1 MKSNKMMFLRPSL
14 RPVALA
20 VAAGLSLGAMA
31 PAQAGEDDTPLY
43 LSLAHDITRD
53 SNFSRDSNRQAETIN
68 STALQVGIDK
78 AYGRQT
84 YTGSAK
90 LSKLKYAHYGD
101 LLNNDGKDINGEVA
115 SEFLRDW
122 RVAVGGAFNQNL
134 NEIQNNQDVTDRVSR
149 NIRTYRDGNIALQ
162 YGVGGLLAVMAN
174 YDTNKTGYSADRY
187 KNNEST
193 QHSNGLRLT
202 YYSTDLFNYFIG
214 QRLVR
219 TNYPNNLYNKQ
230 IDDANTDVGANWQ
243 VTGLSNL
250 NATLTRRTSVFS
262 STHDQPVHGW
272 TGGLNWRYTPAG
284 IVTYGVGLQRATGA
298 DRAKSSSA
306 TINADGLTL
315 KDYSVN
321 NNSVNTILSLMAKAQ
336 LTGKTSLTTNYGL
349 TRFAVDNKNVNMQC
363 NSQGNLPSCSDT
375 GVPADQSSS
384 IAHVTTLGL
393 NYAATRSVNLGCSY
407 QKYSQTVGAGRVAY
421 DGHSVDC
428 SASLTID

>member
-20 VAAGLSLGAMA
+20 VAVGLSLGAVA

-53 SNFSRDSNRQAETIN
+53 SNFSRDSNRQPETIN

-78 AYGRQT
+78 SYGRQT
-84 YTGSAK
+84 YVGSAK

-122 RVAVGGAFNQNL
+122 RVALGGAFNQNL
-134 NEIQNNQDVTDRVSR
+134 NEIQNNPDINNRVAR
-149 NIRTYRDGNIALQ
+149 NIRSYRDGNVALQ
-162 YGVGGLLAVMAN
+162 YGVGGLFAVMAT

-193 QHSNGLRLT
+193 QHSNGVRLT

-219 TNYPNNLYNKQ
+219 THYPNNLYNKQ

-284 IVTYGVGLQRATGA
+284 ILTYGVGLQRATGA
-298 DRAKSSSA
+298 DRAKSSS
-306 TINADGLTL
+306 TTTDGNVQSSTN
-315 KDYSVN
+315 YSVD

-349 TRFAVDNKNVNMQC
+349 TRYAVDNKNVNMTC
-363 NSQGNLPSCSDT
+363 NSLANLTACQDSGTPI
-375 GVPADQSSS
+375 DQSNS
-384 IAHVTTLGL
+384 ISHVTTLGL
-393 NYAATRSVNLGCSY
+393 NYAATRSVSLGCSY
-407 QKYSQTVGAGRVAY
+407 QKYNQTAGAGRVAY